1 MGALRQELFWRL
13 TTVPGRLL
21 AEFPTSKMDAS
32 MHGGRIS
39 SSCAVSYQGI
49 FGSGLTELWVL
60 VTSPYKNWYSST
72 ARCSWAAQQQ
82 QQPKKTLIFFHVL
95 LRFLIQVCL
104 NVSKP
109 ENPLLL
115 GLGNS
120 PVPSEVDGI
129 RLLQQKHFIE
139 LQLLA
144 PHTTLHPRISKTAK
158 QTKHTIPPPFP
169 KKATPQAL
177 MS

>member
-32 MHGGRIS
+32 MDGGRIS

-82 QQPKKTLIFFHVL
+82 PKKPLIFFHVL
-95 LRFLIQVCL
+95 LRFLIHVCL